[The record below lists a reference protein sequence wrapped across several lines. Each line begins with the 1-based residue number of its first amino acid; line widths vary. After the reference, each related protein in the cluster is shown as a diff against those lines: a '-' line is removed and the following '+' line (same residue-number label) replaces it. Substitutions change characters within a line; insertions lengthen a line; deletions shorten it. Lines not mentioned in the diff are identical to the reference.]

1 MTDRKPDYVFN
12 VWRDL
17 YPKPVLAITDG
28 HAPASW
34 HLEHNKLAAK
44 AGGTARITHRIRV
57 FMKDK
62 RS

>member
-12 VWRDL
+12 VNSDGKVVR
-17 YPKPVLAITDG
+17 AIWTADYS
-28 HAPASW
+28 AVSW
-34 HLEHNKLAAK
+34 LVSNNR
-44 AGGTARITHRIRV
+44 GGPRVTHRIRV